1 MLTFLFYL
9 YNKSGKNLREVSQ
22 LHVVLKVVYSFK
34 NDQVRPSKV
43 SGTRWVPH
51 IKCSM
56 AAFTD
61 KFRV

>member
-1 MLTFLFYL
+1 M
-9 YNKSGKNLREVSQ
+9 SQ

-43 SGTRWVPH
+43 SGTRWIPH